1 MDAPTG
7 EFAQAEKIAHV
18 SPLGTLKDKARP
30 SHTALVVIDVQ
41 NDFCA
46 PGGMMD
52 REGCDLAAAQ
62 AMAGRLPALIS
73 AARAAG
79 VLVIFVKN
87 VYSTEHNFYLS
98 DAWLEQASRVRAG
111 SYTTRAV
118 CAEGSW
124 EGDFYGEVRPEP
136 GDPVVRKHRFSA
148 FANTDLETILRA
160 HGIRSLVFTGVATN
174 VCVETT
180 AREGFMRDY
189 YVVFTSDGTATYS
202 EEDHEATLRNI
213 ERYFGQVVPV
223 ADLQS
228 IWMANEPEPDGAPAP
243 VSTPR

>member
-1 MDAPTG
+1 MSAPAK
-7 EFAQAEKIAHV
+7 EFTAAQRIAHV
-18 SPLGTLKDKARP
+18 QPLGTLKEKVRP
-30 SHTALVVIDVQ
+30 EHTALVVIDVQ

-52 REGCDLAAAQ
+52 REGLDLTTVWEVAD
-62 AMAGRLPALIS
+62 RLPALLS

-98 DAWLEQASRVRAG
+98 DSWLEQASRVRQG
-111 SYTTRAV
+111 SYTTRPV

-124 EGDFYGEVRPEP
+124 EGDFYGDVRPEP
-136 GDPVVRKHRFSA
+136 GDPIVRKHRFSA

-160 HGIRSLVFTGVATN
+160 NGIRSMVFTGVATN

-202 EEDHEATLRNI
+202 QEDHDATLRNI
-213 ERYFGQVVPV
+213 DRYFGQVVSV
-223 ADLQS
+223 GDLRA
-228 IWMANEPEPDGAPAP
+228 IWMANE
-243 VSTPR
+243 